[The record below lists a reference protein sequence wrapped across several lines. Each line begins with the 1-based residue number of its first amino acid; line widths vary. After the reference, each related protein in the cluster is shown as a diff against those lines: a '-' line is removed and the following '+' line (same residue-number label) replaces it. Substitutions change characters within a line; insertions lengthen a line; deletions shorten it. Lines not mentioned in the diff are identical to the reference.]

1 MAGLGDY
8 PHSPVGRYILNSS
21 SCMVLTW
28 RQMSRGWL
36 VMSGEGL
43 LRPCSAAVVKDGINV
58 KFSDARG
65 AAGSFLGGL
74 LDVLSI

>member
-1 MAGLGDY
+1 MI
-8 PHSPVGRYILNSS
+8 P

-43 LRPCSAAVVKDGINV
+43 LRPCSAAVVKDGISV
-58 KFSDARG
+58 KSSDARG
-65 AAGSFLGGL
+65 AAGSFLVGSWTSSTSDARKGSCAEQGSQR
-74 LDVLSI
+74 D